1 MLEEAFDKVKEA
13 SGQQDIDTIVHDFIK
28 KEDLIFALYNYVSLQ
43 LYGEFRQDKTYMLF
57 LFCFCNLLK

>member
-28 KEDLIFALYNYVSLQ
+28 KEDLIFALYNYVS
-43 LYGEFRQDKTYMLF
+43 
-57 LFCFCNLLK
+57 

>member
-28 KEDLIFALYNYVSLQ
+28 KEDLIFALYNYVSSCSSTNNIMSS
-43 LYGEFRQDKTYMLF
+43 Y
-57 LFCFCNLLK
+57 